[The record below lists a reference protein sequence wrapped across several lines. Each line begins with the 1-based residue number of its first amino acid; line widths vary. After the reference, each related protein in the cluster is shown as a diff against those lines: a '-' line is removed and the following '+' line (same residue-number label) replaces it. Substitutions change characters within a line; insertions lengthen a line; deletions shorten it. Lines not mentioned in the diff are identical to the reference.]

1 MARSSERQRP
11 VKPKSR
17 FFSAPTYERF
27 VEDFSGLLELPPS
40 KLETLLIEA
49 PLLVTSAQL
58 DFETLASKLELSP
71 QEVFSS
77 LRAIRFILQRL
88 QEETIGDN
96 EAQAWADDYIR
107 LTDSNKYE
115 LDRLRNLISGL
126 ITMAD
131 RTFVPF
137 RSYVTARKVFPF
149 FEGSYAA
156 VEMRAVFKSDYSDQ
170 GMPPDSAILP
180 DYQPELIGFT
190 PVASVNLDTD
200 IESDFRFLID
210 EEGLRRLVRTLLACL
225 KELEVAKAA
234 CRMPATQRDGT

>member
-1 MARSSERQRP
+1 MARSGEKRRP

-17 FFSAPTYERF
+17 FFSSPTYERF
-27 VEDFSGLLELPPS
+27 SQDFNGLLELPSS

-49 PLLVTSAQL
+49 PLLVASDQP

-71 QEVFSS
+71 QAVFSS
-77 LRAIRFILQRL
+77 LRVIRYMLQRF
-88 QEETIGDN
+88 QEETVEDD
-96 EAQAWADDYIR
+96 EAQAWADDYIN
-107 LTDSNKYE
+107 LNDFNKSE
-115 LDRLRNLISGL
+115 ADRIKNLVSGL

-137 RSYVTARKVFPF
+137 RSYAAARKVFPF
-149 FEGSYAA
+149 FEDSYTA
-156 VEMRAVFKSDYSDQ
+156 VEMRAVFKSDYSDR
-170 GMPPDSAILP
+170 GAPPDSVTLP
-180 DYQPELIGFT
+180 DYQPELINLT
-190 PVASVNLDTD
+190 PVASVSLGMD

-234 CRMPATQRDGT
+234 CRMPVAQADRT